1 MRMNVKTIA
10 RFLPP
15 AFLTRSNEI
24 AARVLGHNIRDV

>member
-15 AFLTRSNEI
+15 AFLTKSNQI
-24 AARVLGHNIRDV
+24 AGSLEPDR